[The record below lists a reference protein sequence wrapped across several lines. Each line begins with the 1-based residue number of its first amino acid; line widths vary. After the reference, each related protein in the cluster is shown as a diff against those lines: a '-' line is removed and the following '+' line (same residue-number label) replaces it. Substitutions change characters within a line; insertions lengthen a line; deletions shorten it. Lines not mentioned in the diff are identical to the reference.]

1 MAKFKIICISMIVFV
16 IIGLCTV
23 NINLNRQIYSSI
35 AGDINHED
43 INYKKEKFS
52 WNLDYMGEVLT
63 YPDKYDIGNTDNK
76 KDAKNSETVMPK
88 IRILYNPKPFDFRID
103 TNNYVF
109 FINASVISN
118 LKLKFYGTF
127 SKVKTT
133 MSNLVDN
140 I

>member
-1 MAKFKIICISMIVFV
+1 MAKFKIIYISMIVFV

-43 INYKKEKFS
+43 INYNKEKLS

-63 YPDKYDIGNTDNK
+63 YPDKYDIGNTDSK
-76 KDAKNSETVMPK
+76 KDTKDSETVMPK

-103 TNNYVF
+103 TNNYIF
-109 FINASVISN
+109 FINGNVINN
-118 LKLKFYGTF
+118 LKFKFYNTF